1 MSWKVQ
7 ALVSERVCG
16 GMSRKMILINMAARA
31 NDDGTGVYAS
41 LPTMAAW
48 CEVDARTIRRV
59 IRSIE
64 QDGLASIV
72 GQRECKNGYVNE
84 WALNLD
90 AIMALPLVKDELQE
104 RRKNKVVHKQ
114 TPDIMSARTL
124 SPPGHNATPDI
135 KSGRTQS
142 PATPDIMSAKSIQE
156 PISPSSLPSE
166 AQKPPKGGDSD
177 RGSRLPANWTLDA
190 ELIGYAVEH
199 GYSEHEAEF
208 INHRFENHWRAATGR
223 AARKKDWRRT
233 FQNWVTNEKRW
244 QVRDGAAA
252 WRKAASASGEDWIGF
267 IALWRADP
275 KSWPSRLGPPPGSP
289 GYRGPALD
297 PQPDL
302 LSQGGKR

>member
-7 ALVSERVCG
+7 ALVSERICG

-59 IRSIE
+59 VRSIE

-72 GQRECKNGYVNE
+72 GQRDCKNGYVNE

-90 AIMALPLVKDELQE
+90 AITALPLVKDELQE
-104 RRKNKVVHKQ
+104 RRKTNEVRKH
-114 TPDIMSARTL
+114 TPDIKSARTL
-124 SPPGHNATPDI
+124 SPPGHDATPDI
-135 KSGRTQS
+135 TPGGTQC
-142 PATPDIMSAKSIQE
+142 PVTPDIMSAKSILE
-156 PISPSSLPSE
+156 PISPSSKATLS
-166 AQKPPKGGDSD
+166 QKPPKGGDND
-177 RGSRLPANWTLDA
+177 RGSRLPADWALDA
-190 ELIGYAVEH
+190 DLIAYAVEH

-208 INHRFENHWRAATGR
+208 INHRFENHWRSATGR

-252 WRKAASASGEDWIGF
+252 WRKAASAGGEDWSGF
-267 IALWRADP
+267 IALWRTDP
-275 KSWPSRLGPPPGSP
+275 QSWPSRLGPAPDQP
-289 GYRGPALD
+289 GYRGP
-297 PQPDL
+297 PIHTDL
-302 LSQGGKR
+302 LTAQGGTR